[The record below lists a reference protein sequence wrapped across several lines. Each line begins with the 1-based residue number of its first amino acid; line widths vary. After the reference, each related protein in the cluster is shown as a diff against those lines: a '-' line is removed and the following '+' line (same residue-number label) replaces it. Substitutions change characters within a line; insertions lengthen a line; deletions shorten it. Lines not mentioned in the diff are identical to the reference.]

1 MGKIGVFTLRD
12 VGRAK
17 DWFFDRQRVLDRVG
31 RARVKA
37 LSRFGAFVRTRA
49 RSLIRTRKRV
59 SRPGE
64 PPSSHTG
71 VLKRFIYFV
80 YDPVRKTVVVGPA
93 KTNQLF
99 HRGGT
104 PGVTGGAVFEGLTRG
119 PIPGVLERGG
129 VAGKVEVFKAGRW
142 QRADLRSRRRL
153 AGLPLRTRWYKVA
166 ARPYMVPALLS
177 VRRQFV
183 RQFRGSMGG

>member
-1 MGKIGVFTLRD
+1 VGKIGTIREID
-12 VGRAK
+12 RAK
-17 DWFFDRQRVLDRVG
+17 DWFFDRKAVLDRVD
-31 RARVKA
+31 RARVKS

-119 PIPGVLERGG
+119 PVP
-129 VAGKVEVFKAGRW
+129 GKVEVFKAGRW

-177 VRRQFV
+177 VRRQFI

>member
-1 MGKIGVFTLRD
+1 MGKIGTTREIA
-12 VGRAK
+12 RAK
-17 DWFFDRQRVLDRVG
+17 DWFFDRKAVLDRVG
-31 RARVKA
+31 RARVKS

-104 PGVTGGAVFEGLTRG
+104 PGAVPGAQFEGLTRG